1 MTPPPARSIRIE
13 NVKRAVLAALLA
25 SLAVA
30 VVGCGGG
37 TQQASPAE
45 SPQAPPPAQTP
56 APSSVPHWVEAEATA
71 AGLRTVLVFT
81 GAEPRPSPPGTVLN
95 AELLDGRVPARTEV
109 ATVLTDE
116 DCNPDA
122 EGISHCLNKLRLPDG
137 SVLSVRHPHDM
148 MLVPCLSPGEQ
159 VEVSA
164 AA

>member
-1 MTPPPARSIRIE
+1 MR
-13 NVKRAVLAALLA
+13 RAVLSALLA

-30 VVGCGGG
+30 LAGCGGG
-37 TQQASPAE
+37 AQQASPAE

-71 AGLRTVLVFT
+71 ASPRTVLVFT
-81 GAEPRPSPPGTVLN
+81 GAEPRPSRPGPVLN
-95 AELLDGRVPARTEV
+95 AELLDGRIPAQTEV

-116 DCNPDA
+116 DCDPDA
-122 EGISHCLNKLRLPDG
+122 QGISHCLNKLRLPDG
-137 SVLSVRHPHDM
+137 SVLTVRHGHDM
-148 MLVPCLSPGEQ
+148 TLVPCLSPGEQ

>member
-13 NVKRAVLAALLA
+13 NVKRAVLSALLA

-30 VVGCGGG
+30 VAGCGGG
-37 TQQASPAE
+37 AQQASPAE

-56 APSSVPHWVEAEATA
+56 APSSVPHWVETEATA
-71 AGLRTVLVFT
+71 AGLRSVLVFT
-81 GAEPRPSPPGTVLN
+81 GAEPAPSRPGAALN
-95 AELLDGRVPARTEV
+95 AELLDGRVPAQTEV

-116 DCNPDA
+116 DCDPDA
-122 EGISHCLNKLRLPDG
+122 QGISHCLNKLRLPDG
-137 SVLSVRHPHDM
+137 SVLTVRHPHDM
-148 MLVPCLSPGEQ
+148 MLVPCLSPGER